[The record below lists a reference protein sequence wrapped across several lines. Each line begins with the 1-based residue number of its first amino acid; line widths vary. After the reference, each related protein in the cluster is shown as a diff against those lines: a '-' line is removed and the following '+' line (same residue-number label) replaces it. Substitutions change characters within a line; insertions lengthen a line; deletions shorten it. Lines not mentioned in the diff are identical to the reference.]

1 MSSALIDQQK
11 RRTSIDRLEVEIGE
25 MEQLEQQLTHYF
37 ADGIYARELFL
48 PAGAMLV
55 GKIHRTTHINIIS
68 KGKISVATENGS
80 EIIEAPATIVSPPG
94 TKRAGYVIEDT
105 VWTTIHGSHET
116 DLEVLEKE
124 LIAPSF
130 EVLGETSKLEDK

>member
-1 MSSALIDQQK
+1 MNSEIIDQQN
-11 RRTSIDRLEVEIGE
+11 RRKSIDRLEVEIGA

-48 PAGAMLV
+48 PAGALLV
-55 GKIHRTTHINIIS
+55 GKIHKTTHINIIS

-130 EVLGETSKLEDK
+130 EMLGETTKLEDK